1 MHIARSWRRD
11 EVTDIEDSEAQL
23 IRDGSES
30 GFEKSCNLKAMPDDS
45 VPSGRVVLLTRNGKD
60 GVDDE

>member
-1 MHIARSWRRD
+1 
-11 EVTDIEDSEAQL
+11 
-23 IRDGSES
+23 
-30 GFEKSCNLKAMPDDS
+30 MPDDS